1 MQHFNFSGAR
11 PIKSF
16 ACDGVIIELFERDET
31 DGVLRIID
39 CDSETMVTRTDGPLP
54 ALAAQFTKYVRD
66 VLACEVTL

>member
-1 MQHFNFSGAR
+1 MQNFNFGSAR

-16 ACDGVIIELFERDET
+16 TCDGVIIELFERDET

-54 ALAAQFTKYVRD
+54 ALAVRFANHVRD
-66 VLACEVTL
+66 VLAIEK